1 MSRLTKANKAQK
13 SAAKQEHGSFNVC
26 AISVI
31 KSLYNDRG
39 EWAQPDLAQYLD
51 RAAVPAYDTTAKDVE
66 SRQACK
72 DYARE
77 NISGLLPAVCVGGSW
92 SHVVFTRNKK
102 HAAQFVEGRTSAESF
117 RGCGDLSAEFGAAT
131 GENGA
136 LRSVYFFRTIQ
147 ERKPII
153 LHDNGAAGKVYKTT
167 DDGKSRVFETV
178 NVREYV
184 AYRGGVY
191 TIAEIYDAFAVF
203 FGIPQA
209 IAAEHAEAMQLRA
222 AKLLQ
227 GANVAAAKASAAAAA
242 VAEQAK
248 AAKAKAAET
257 KKKAAETAAA
267 VGMSAE
273 QAAEIVSK
281 AESKKAAEQ
290 GEQAEQA
297 SKAKGENVRKKAN
310 TRTKASEQV
319 TTK

>member
-77 NISGLLPAVCVGGSW
+77 NISCLLPAVCVGGSW

-136 LRSVYFFRTIQ
+136 LRSVYFYVEKQ
-147 ERKPII
+147 ELKPIV
-153 LHDNGAAGKVYKTT
+153 DKDYGKAGKIYKTNENG
-167 DDGKSRVFETV
+167 DVLREPVKY
-178 NVREYV
+178 REYV

-281 AESKKAAEQ
+281 AESEKAAKAA
-290 GEQAEQA
+290 EQAEQA